1 MEQSKKKVSE
11 LIFFCYYA
19 LYLLSLQMF
28 LPQALFTAPLHEVC
42 PLTPEEADI
51 PRQIISSYSKGN
63 SKKHWQNYYF
73 CLSKRSLLLNPS
85 NLVNKNMGECQLR
98 KKKSSR
104 ERGNTSQ
111 KYIVEFTQS
120 LNTHT
125 MSPLLKMFCLFSSWL
140 IGEIQPQ
147 H

>member
-1 MEQSKKKVSE
+1 
-11 LIFFCYYA
+11 
-19 LYLLSLQMF
+19 MF

-73 CLSKRSLLLNPS
+73 CLSKCSLLLNPS

-98 KKKSSR
+98 KKNQAEK
-104 ERGNTSQ
+104 EE
-111 KYIVEFTQS
+111 I
-120 LNTHT
+120 
-125 MSPLLKMFCLFSSWL
+125 PLRT
-140 IGEIQPQ
+140 I
-147 H
+147 